1 VKVEY
6 RRSGGYS
13 GLVAGCDLDTVR
25 MAPGEAEEL
34 TGLLRACLRDLPSPP
49 SPEMRDDLI
58 HEIRLEEDDG
68 TSRTLRLDDTNLSA
82 SAGLLLEFLGQ
93 RSSPL
98 AP

>member
-1 VKVEY
+1 MKVEY

-13 GLVAGCDLDTVR
+13 GLVAGCDLDTAQ
-25 MAPGEAEEL
+25 MTPGEAEEL

-49 SPEMRDDLI
+49 SPETRDDLV

-68 TSRTLRLDDTNLSA
+68 TSRTLRLDDTDPSA
-82 SAGLLLEFLGQ
+82 SAGLLLEFLGR

-98 AP
+98 AL